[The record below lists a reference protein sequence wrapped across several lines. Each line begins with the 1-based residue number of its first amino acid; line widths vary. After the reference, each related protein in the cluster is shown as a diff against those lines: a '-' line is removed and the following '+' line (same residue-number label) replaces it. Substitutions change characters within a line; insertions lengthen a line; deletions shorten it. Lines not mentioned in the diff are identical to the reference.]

1 MEEIKTQKV
10 DELKTPEKP
19 IVDPKVESLKVKKRP
34 KKLVGEINNIV
45 KIDFDKTKEIKEENA
60 IQESKTAEPMLQDAT
75 ESIEKGEENKMG
87 LQEVGSDNTSVEE
100 VTPIQEI
107 PVNEV
112 KEKFV
117 PTPTPETV
125 VVPDNLQNLVGF
137 MKDTGGTVEDYVR
150 LNADYSKTDPKVLL
164 QEYYQQTKP
173 HLDKEEIKFMLDDK
187 FNYDE
192 EYDEERDIKKKQ
204 LAMKEEVAKANNFLD
219 GLKDKYYREIKLRP
233 GTTKEQMQ
241 ATDFFNRH
249 NKEQEIAN
257 KQHQTFKKSTE
268 DFFNNDFKGFDFD
281 IGEKKFRYGVKNPS
295 DVATAQSDIATFI
308 KKFLNEDGSVKD
320 YDGYHKAI
328 YAARNADTIAQ
339 HFYEQGKSDAIKDV
353 MAKSKN
359 VSNVAR
365 QVATDDHVSFG
376 GYRIKAISGV
386 DSSKL
391 RIKRK
396 K

>member
-1 MEEIKTQKV
+1 MEEIKTPKV

-34 KKLVGEINNIV
+34 KKLVGKVNNIV
-45 KIDFDKTKEIKEENA
+45 KIDLNKTKEIKEENA
-60 IQESKTAEPMLQDAT
+60 IQESKTAEPMLQDAP
-75 ESIEKGEENKMG
+75 EGIKEGGETKVG
-87 LQEVGSDNTSVEE
+87 LQEVGSDNESIEE

-107 PVNEV
+107 PINEV
-112 KEKFV
+112 KKDFV
-117 PTPTPETV
+117 PTSISEPI
-125 VVPDNLQNLVGF
+125 VVPENITDLIGF

-219 GLKDKYYREIKLRP
+219 GLKDKYYREIKLKP
-233 GTTKEQMQ
+233 GTTKEQKH

-281 IGEKKFRYGVKNPS
+281 IGEKKFRYGVKNPNE
-295 DVATAQSDIATFI
+295 VATAQSDIATFV
-308 KKFLNEDGSVKD
+308 KKFLSEDGSVKD

-365 QVATDDHVSFG
+365 QVATDDHVSFN
-376 GYRIKAISGV
+376 GYRIKAVSGV

>member
-1 MEEIKTQKV
+1 MEKIETPKV

-19 IVDPKVESLKVKKRP
+19 VIDPKVEGLKVKKHP
-34 KKLVGEINNIV
+34 KKLVDKVDKVV
-45 KIDFDKTKEIKEENA
+45 KIDFDKTKEKKEDA
-60 IQESKTAEPMLQDAT
+60 VQESKTAEPMLQDALK
-75 ESIEKGEENKMG
+75 SIEEGKETK
-87 LQEVGSDNTSVEE
+87 VGE

-107 PVNEV
+107 TKDEV
-112 KEKFV
+112 KEEF
-117 PTPTPETV
+117 TPTPIVEPV
-125 VVPDNLQNLVGF
+125 IVPDNLQDLVGF

-164 QEYYQQTKP
+164 QEYYAQTKP
-173 HLDKEEIKFMLDDK
+173 HLDKEEINFLMEDK
-187 FNYDE
+187 FHYDE

-219 GLKDKYYREIKLRP
+219 GLKDKYYREIKLKP
-233 GTTKEQMQ
+233 GITKEQQQ
-241 ATDFFNRH
+241 ASEFFNRH
-249 NKEQEIAN
+249 NKEQEIAQQ
-257 KQHQTFKKSTE
+257 QHKTFKKSTE
-268 DFFNNDFKGFDFD
+268 DFFTNDFKGFDFNV
-281 IGEKKFRYGVKNPS
+281 GEKKFRYGVKNPS

-308 KKFLNEDGSVKD
+308 KKFLSEDGSVKD

-339 HFYEQGKSDAIKDV
+339 HFYEQGKSDAVKDV

-365 QVATDDHVSFG
+365 QTATDDHISFNG
-376 GYRIKAISGV
+376 FRIKAVSGA

-391 RIKRK
+391 RIKK
-396 K
+396 KR

>member
-1 MEEIKTQKV
+1 MEEIKTPKV

-19 IVDPKVESLKVKKRP
+19 VADPKVEGLKVKKRP
-34 KKLVGEINNIV
+34 KKLVNKVDKVV
-45 KIDFDKTKEIKEENA
+45 KIDFDKTKEKKEEKKIEDVVQPM
-60 IQESKTAEPMLQDAT
+60 IQDVVEDVKEKKEEKEDKAELNNET
-75 ESIEKGEENKMG
+75 
-87 LQEVGSDNTSVEE
+87 

-107 PVNEV
+107 TKDEV
-112 KEKFV
+112 KEEFI
-117 PTPTPETV
+117 PTPIVEPV
-125 VVPDNLQNLVGF
+125 IVPDNLQDLVGF

-164 QEYYQQTKP
+164 QEYYAQTKP
-173 HLDKEEIKFMLDDK
+173 HLDKEEINFMMEDK
-187 FNYDE
+187 FHYDE

-219 GLKDKYYREIKLRP
+219 GLKDKYYREIKLKP

-241 ATDFFNRH
+241 ASEFFNRH

-257 KQHQTFKKSTE
+257 KQHIKFKKSTQ
-268 DFFNNDFKGFDFD
+268 DFFSNDFKGFDFNV
-281 IGEKKFRYGVKNPS
+281 GEKKFRYGVKNPS

-308 KKFLNEDGSVKD
+308 KKFLSEDGSVKD

-339 HFYEQGKSDAIKDV
+339 HFYEQGKSDAVKDV

-359 VSNVAR
+359 VSNTAR
-365 QVATDDHVSFG
+365 QVATNDHVNFNG
-376 GYRIKAISGV
+376 FRIKAVSGV

>member
-1 MEEIKTQKV
+1 MEKIETPKV

-19 IVDPKVESLKVKKRP
+19 VVDLKVEGLKVKKRP
-34 KKLVGEINNIV
+34 KKLTKKVDSVV
-45 KIDFDKTKEIKEENA
+45 KIDLDKTKEIKENA
-60 IQESKTAEPMLQDAT
+60 IQESKTAEPMLQDAP
-75 ESIEKGEENKMG
+75 EGVKEGEEAKVG
-87 LQEVGSDNTSVEE
+87 LQEVGSDNTSIEE
-100 VTPIQEI
+100 VAPIQEI
-107 PVNEV
+107 TKDEV
-112 KEKFV
+112 KEEFV
-117 PTPTPETV
+117 PTTV
-125 VVPDNLQNLVGF
+125 SEPIVVPDNLQDLVGF

-150 LNADYSKTDPKVLL
+150 LNADYSKTDPNILL
-164 QEYYQQTKP
+164 QEYYAQTKP
-173 HLDKEEIKFMLDDK
+173 HLDKEEIKFLMEDK
-187 FNYDE
+187 FHYDE

-219 GLKDKYYREIKLRP
+219 GLKDKYYREIKLKP
-233 GTTKEQMQ
+233 GTSKEQQQ

-257 KQHQTFKKSTE
+257 KQHQTFKKSTK
-268 DFFNNDFKGFDFD
+268 DFFTNDFKGFDFNV
-281 IGEKKFRYGVKNPS
+281 GEKKFRYGVKNPS

-308 KKFLNEDGSVKD
+308 KKFLSEDGSVKD

-339 HFYEQGKSDAIKDV
+339 HFYEQGKSDAVKDV

-365 QVATDDHVSFG
+365 QTATNDHVSFNG
-376 GYRIKAISGV
+376 MRIKAVSGA

-391 RIKRK
+391 RIKTK

>member
-1 MEEIKTQKV
+1 MKTIETPKV

-19 IVDPKVESLKVKKRP
+19 VVDLKVESLKVKKRP
-34 KKLVGEINNIV
+34 KKLVGKVNNVV

-60 IQESKTAEPMLQDAT
+60 IQESTTAEPMLQDAPKGVK
-75 ESIEKGEENKMG
+75 EGEETKVE
-87 LQEVGSDNTSVEE
+87 LQEVGSNNESVKE

-107 PVNEV
+107 TANEV
-112 KEKFV
+112 KENFV

-125 VVPDNLQNLVGF
+125 IVPDNLQDLVGF

-164 QEYYQQTKP
+164 KEYYAQTKP
-173 HLDKEEIKFMLDDK
+173 HLDKEEINFIMEDK
-187 FNYDE
+187 FHYDE
-192 EYDEERDIKKKQ
+192 EYDEERDIRKKQ

-219 GLKDKYYREIKLRP
+219 GLKDKYYREIKLKP
-233 GTTKEQMQ
+233 GTSKEQQQ
-241 ATDFFNRH
+241 ASEFFNRH

-268 DFFNNDFKGFDFD
+268 DFFTNDFKGFDFNV
-281 IGEKKFRYGVKNPS
+281 GEKKFRYGVKNAGE
-295 DVATAQSDIATFI
+295 VATAQSDIATFV
-308 KKFLNEDGSVKD
+308 KKFLSEDGSVKD

-339 HFYEQGKSDAIKDV
+339 HFYEQGKSDAVKDV

-365 QVATDDHVSFG
+365 QVATDDHVNFNG
-376 GYRIKAISGV
+376 FRIKAVSGV

>member
-1 MEEIKTQKV
+1 MKTIETPKV

-19 IVDPKVESLKVKKRP
+19 VVDLKVEGLKVKKRP
-34 KKLVGEINNIV
+34 KKLTNKVDSVV
-45 KIDFDKTKEIKEENA
+45 KIDFDKTKETKEENA
-60 IQESKTAEPMLQDAT
+60 IQESTTAEPMLQDAP
-75 ESIEKGEENKMG
+75 ESVKEGEETKME
-87 LQEVGSDNTSVEE
+87 LQGVGSDNESSKE

-107 PVNEV
+107 TKDEV
-112 KEKFV
+112 KEDFV
-117 PTPTPETV
+117 PTSIPEPV
-125 VVPDNLQNLVGF
+125 VVPDNLQDLVGF

-173 HLDKEEIKFMLDDK
+173 HLDKEEIKFLMDDK
-187 FNYDE
+187 FHYDE
-192 EYDEERDIKKKQ
+192 EYDEERDVKKKQ

-219 GLKDKYYREIKLRP
+219 GLKDKYYREIKLKP
-233 GTTKEQMQ
+233 GTTKEQQ
-241 ATDFFNRH
+241 HASDFFNRH

-268 DFFNNDFKGFDFD
+268 DFFTNDFKGFDFNV
-281 IGEKKFRYGVKNPS
+281 GEKKFRYGVKNA
-295 DVATAQSDIATFI
+295 DEVATAQSDIATFV
-308 KKFLNEDGSVKD
+308 KKFLSEDGSVKD

-339 HFYEQGKSDAIKDV
+339 HFYEQGKSDAVKDV

-365 QVATDDHVSFG
+365 QAATDDHVNFNG
-376 GYRIKAISGV
+376 FRIKAVSGV

>member
-1 MEEIKTQKV
+1 MEKIETPKV

-19 IVDPKVESLKVKKRP
+19 VVDLKVEGLKVKKRP
-34 KKLVGEINNIV
+34 KKLTKKVDSVV
-45 KIDFDKTKEIKEENA
+45 KIDLDKTKEIKENA
-60 IQESKTAEPMLQDAT
+60 IQESKTAEPMLQDAP
-75 ESIEKGEENKMG
+75 EGVKEGEEAKVG
-87 LQEVGSDNTSVEE
+87 LQEVGSDNTSIEE
-100 VTPIQEI
+100 VAPIQEI
-107 PVNEV
+107 TKDEV
-112 KEKFV
+112 KEEFV
-117 PTPTPETV
+117 PTTV
-125 VVPDNLQNLVGF
+125 SEPIVVPDNLQDLVGF

-150 LNADYSKTDPKVLL
+150 LNADYSKTDPNILL
-164 QEYYQQTKP
+164 QEYYAQTKP
-173 HLDKEEIKFMLDDK
+173 HLDKEEIKFLMEDK
-187 FNYDE
+187 FHYDE

-219 GLKDKYYREIKLRP
+219 GLKDKYYREIKLKP
-233 GTTKEQMQ
+233 GTSKEQQQ

-257 KQHQTFKKSTE
+257 KQHQTFKKSTK
-268 DFFNNDFKGFDFD
+268 DFFTNDFKGFDFNV
-281 IGEKKFRYGVKNPS
+281 GEKKFRYGVKNP
-295 DVATAQSDIATFI
+295 DEVATAQSDIATFV
-308 KKFLNEDGSVKD
+308 KKFLSEDGSVKD

-339 HFYEQGKSDAIKDV
+339 HFYEQGKSDAVKDV

-359 VSNVAR
+359 VSNTAR
-365 QVATDDHVSFG
+365 QVATDDHVNFNG
-376 GYRIKAISGV
+376 FRIKAVSGV

>member
-1 MEEIKTQKV
+1 MEKIETPKV

-19 IVDPKVESLKVKKRP
+19 VVDLKVEGLKVKKRP
-34 KKLVGEINNIV
+34 KKLTKKVDSVV
-45 KIDFDKTKEIKEENA
+45 KIDLDKTKEIKENA
-60 IQESKTAEPMLQDAT
+60 IQESKTAEPMLQDAPK
-75 ESIEKGEENKMG
+75 SVEEGKEAKVG
-87 LQEVGSDNTSVEE
+87 LQEVGSSDGDVKE

-107 PVNEV
+107 TKNEV
-112 KEKFV
+112 KEEFV
-117 PTPTPETV
+117 PTPV
-125 VVPDNLQNLVGF
+125 VEPVIVPDNLQDLVGF

-150 LNADYSKTDPKVLL
+150 LNADYSKTDPNILL
-164 QEYYQQTKP
+164 QEYYAQTKP
-173 HLDKEEIKFMLDDK
+173 HLDKEEIKFLMEDK
-187 FNYDE
+187 FHYDE

-219 GLKDKYYREIKLRP
+219 GLKDKYYREIKLKP
-233 GTTKEQMQ
+233 GTSKEQQQ

-257 KQHQTFKKSTE
+257 KQHQTFKKSTK
-268 DFFNNDFKGFDFD
+268 DFFTNDFKGFDFNV
-281 IGEKKFRYGVKNPS
+281 GEKKFRYGVKNA
-295 DVATAQSDIATFI
+295 DEVATAQSDIATFV
-308 KKFLNEDGSVKD
+308 KKFLSEDGSVKD

-339 HFYEQGKSDAIKDV
+339 HFYEQGKSDAVKDV

-359 VSNVAR
+359 VSNTAR
-365 QVATDDHVSFG
+365 QVATDDHVNFNG
-376 GYRIKAISGV
+376 FRIKAVSGV

>member
-1 MEEIKTQKV
+1 MEKIETPKV

-19 IVDPKVESLKVKKRP
+19 VIDPKVEGLKVKKHP
-34 KKLVGEINNIV
+34 KKLVDKVDKVV
-45 KIDFDKTKEIKEENA
+45 KIDFDKTKEKKEDA
-60 IQESKTAEPMLQDAT
+60 VQESKTAEPMLQDAPK
-75 ESIEKGEENKMG
+75 SIEEGKETK
-87 LQEVGSDNTSVEE
+87 VGE

-107 PVNEV
+107 TKDEV
-112 KEKFV
+112 KEEF
-117 PTPTPETV
+117 TPTPIVEPV
-125 VVPDNLQNLVGF
+125 IVPDNLQDLVGF

-164 QEYYQQTKP
+164 QEYYAQTKP
-173 HLDKEEIKFMLDDK
+173 HLDKEEINFLMEDK
-187 FNYDE
+187 FHYDE

-219 GLKDKYYREIKLRP
+219 GLKDKYYREIKLKP
-233 GTTKEQMQ
+233 GITKEQQ
-241 ATDFFNRH
+241 RASEFFNRH
-249 NKEQEIAN
+249 NKEQEIAQQ
-257 KQHQTFKKSTE
+257 QHKTFKKSTE
-268 DFFNNDFKGFDFD
+268 DFFTNDFKGFDFNV
-281 IGEKKFRYGVKNPS
+281 GEKKFRYGVKNPS

-308 KKFLNEDGSVKD
+308 KKFLSEDGSVKD

-339 HFYEQGKSDAIKDV
+339 HFYEQGKSDAVKDV

-365 QVATDDHVSFG
+365 QTATDDHISFNG
-376 GYRIKAISGV
+376 FRIKAVSGA

-391 RIKRK
+391 RIKK
-396 K
+396 KR

>member
-1 MEEIKTQKV
+1 MEKIETPKV

-19 IVDPKVESLKVKKRP
+19 VIDPKVEGLKVKKHP
-34 KKLVGEINNIV
+34 KKLVDKVDKVV
-45 KIDFDKTKEIKEENA
+45 KIDFDKTKEKKEDA
-60 IQESKTAEPMLQDAT
+60 VQESKTAEPMLQDAPK
-75 ESIEKGEENKMG
+75 SIEEGKETK
-87 LQEVGSDNTSVEE
+87 VGE

-107 PVNEV
+107 TKDEV
-112 KEKFV
+112 KEEF
-117 PTPTPETV
+117 TPTPIVEPV
-125 VVPDNLQNLVGF
+125 IVPDNLQDLVGF

-164 QEYYQQTKP
+164 QEYYAQTKP
-173 HLDKEEIKFMLDDK
+173 HLDKEEINFLMEDK
-187 FNYDE
+187 FHYDE

-219 GLKDKYYREIKLRP
+219 GLKDKYYREIKLKP
-233 GTTKEQMQ
+233 GITKEQQQ
-241 ATDFFNRH
+241 ASEFFNRH
-249 NKEQEIAN
+249 NKEQEIAQQ
-257 KQHQTFKKSTE
+257 QHKTFKKSTE
-268 DFFNNDFKGFDFD
+268 DFFTNDFKGFDFNV
-281 IGEKKFRYGVKNPS
+281 GEKKFRYGVKNPS

-308 KKFLNEDGSVKD
+308 KKFLSEDGSVKD

-339 HFYEQGKSDAIKDV
+339 HFYEQGKSDAVKDV

-365 QVATDDHVSFG
+365 QTATDDHISFNG
-376 GYRIKAISGV
+376 FRIKAVSGA

-391 RIKRK
+391 RIKK
-396 K
+396 KR

>member
-1 MEEIKTQKV
+1 MEEIKTPKV

-19 IVDPKVESLKVKKRP
+19 IADPKVESLKIKKRP
-34 KKLVGEINNIV
+34 KKLTKVDNAV
-45 KIDFDKTKEIKEENA
+45 KIDFTQKEEKK
-60 IQESKTAEPMLQDAT
+60 IEDVVQPMVQDVVEDVKEKEEEKEVKTELNNETVA
-75 ESIEKGEENKMG
+75 
-87 LQEVGSDNTSVEE
+87 
-100 VTPIQEI
+100 PIQEI
-107 PVNEV
+107 STDEV
-112 KEKFV
+112 TEEFT
-117 PTPTPETV
+117 PTSTPETV
-125 VVPDNLQNLVGF
+125 IVPDNLQNLVGF

-150 LNADYSKTDPKVLL
+150 LNADYSKTDPNILL
-164 QEYYQQTKP
+164 QEYYAQTKP
-173 HLDKEEIKFMLDDK
+173 HLDKEEIKFLMEDK
-187 FNYDE
+187 FHYDE

-219 GLKDKYYREIKLRP
+219 ELKDKYYREIKLKP
-233 GTTKEQMQ
+233 GTSKEQQQ

-257 KQHQTFKKSTE
+257 KQHQTFKKSTQN
-268 DFFNNDFKGFDFD
+268 FFTNDFKGFDFN

-308 KKFLNEDGSVKD
+308 KKFLSEDGSVKD

-339 HFYEQGKSDAIKDV
+339 HFYEQGKSDAVKDV

-359 VSNVAR
+359 VSNTAR
-365 QVATDDHVSFG
+365 QTATDDHISFNG
-376 GYRIKAISGV
+376 FRIKAVSGA

-391 RIKRK
+391 RIKK
-396 K
+396 KR

>member
-1 MEEIKTQKV
+1 MEKIETPKV

-19 IVDPKVESLKVKKRP
+19 VVDLKVEGLKVKKRP
-34 KKLVGEINNIV
+34 KKLTNKVNSVV
-45 KIDFDKTKEIKEENA
+45 KIDFDKTKETKEENA
-60 IQESKTAEPMLQDAT
+60 IQESTTAEPMLQDAP
-75 ESIEKGEENKMG
+75 ESVKEGEETKME
-87 LQEVGSDNTSVEE
+87 LQGVGSDNESSKE

-107 PVNEV
+107 TKDEV
-112 KEKFV
+112 KEDFV
-117 PTPTPETV
+117 PTSIPEPV
-125 VVPDNLQNLVGF
+125 VVPDNLQDLVGF

-173 HLDKEEIKFMLDDK
+173 HLDKEEIKFLMDDK
-187 FNYDE
+187 FHYDE
-192 EYDEERDIKKKQ
+192 EYDEERDVKKKQ

-219 GLKDKYYREIKLRP
+219 GLKDKYYREIKLKP
-233 GTTKEQMQ
+233 GTTKEQQQ
-241 ATDFFNRH
+241 ASDFFNRH

-268 DFFNNDFKGFDFD
+268 DFFTNDFKGFDFNV
-281 IGEKKFRYGVKNPS
+281 GEKKFRYGVKNA
-295 DVATAQSDIATFI
+295 DEVATAQSDIATFV
-308 KKFLNEDGSVKD
+308 KKFLSEDGSVKD

-339 HFYEQGKSDAIKDV
+339 HFYEQGKSDAVKDV

-365 QVATDDHVSFG
+365 QAATDDHVNFNG
-376 GYRIKAISGV
+376 FRIKAVSGV

>member
-1 MEEIKTQKV
+1 MEEIKTPKV

-19 IVDPKVESLKVKKRP
+19 VVDPKVEGLKVKKRP
-34 KKLVGEINNIV
+34 KKLVNKVDKVV
-45 KIDFDKTKEIKEENA
+45 KIDFDKTKEKKEEKKIEDVVQPM
-60 IQESKTAEPMLQDAT
+60 IQDVVEDVKEKKEEKEDKAELNNET
-75 ESIEKGEENKMG
+75 
-87 LQEVGSDNTSVEE
+87 

-107 PVNEV
+107 TKDEV
-112 KEKFV
+112 KEEFI
-117 PTPTPETV
+117 PTPIVEPV
-125 VVPDNLQNLVGF
+125 IVPDNLQDLVGF

-164 QEYYQQTKP
+164 QEYYAQTKP
-173 HLDKEEIKFMLDDK
+173 HLDKEEINFMMEDK
-187 FNYDE
+187 FHYDE

-219 GLKDKYYREIKLRP
+219 GLKDKYYREIKLKP

-241 ATDFFNRH
+241 ASEFFNRH

-257 KQHQTFKKSTE
+257 KQHIKFKKSTQ
-268 DFFNNDFKGFDFD
+268 DFFSNDFKGFDFNV
-281 IGEKKFRYGVKNPS
+281 GEKKFRYGVKNPS

-308 KKFLNEDGSVKD
+308 KKFLSEDGSVKD

-339 HFYEQGKSDAIKDV
+339 HFYEQGKSDAVKDV

-359 VSNVAR
+359 VSNTAR
-365 QVATDDHVSFG
+365 QVATDDHVNFNG
-376 GYRIKAISGV
+376 FRIKAVSGV